1 MIIKGLAKGD
11 VFLLPMGIYWTQMDR
26 YPLTNMPQDCYE
38 WGILLIFNASITGGN
53 LDNMSSCWLYIE
65 NARDGYIWYTSK
77 WDFNS
82 PLDWRKL
89 STID

>member
-1 MIIKGLAKGD
+1 MTKGLARGD

-38 WGILLIFNASITGGN
+38 WGILLIFNALIAGDN
-53 LDNMSSCWLYIE
+53 LDNSSRFWLYIE
-65 NARDGYIWYTSK
+65 NTPNGRIWYTTK

-82 PLDWRKL
+82 PLNWRKL
-89 STID
+89 SVID